1 MAEERQRPTEGH
13 MTTTDFYYLI
23 LVIGA
28 FGSFALAML
37 TATLQYK
44 AWLRQQAPATVRPVR
59 HAAAK
64 RVLPQAA

>member
-1 MAEERQRPTEGH
+1 
-13 MTTTDFYYLI
+13 MTTTDYYYLI

-28 FGSFALAML
+28 FGSFDLAML

-44 AWLRQQAPATVRPVR
+44 AWLRRQAPATVRPVH

-64 RVLPQAA
+64 RVLARAA

>member
-1 MAEERQRPTEGH
+1 
-13 MTTTDFYYLI
+13 
-23 LVIGA
+23 
-28 FGSFALAML
+28 ML